1 MIMQVFSRARLL
13 FIAACFAL
21 LLCSHAASA
30 KNNERRLQST
40 LYDYA
45 STFRWGDVEQVISF
59 FDIGEKAK
67 KFPTAFEIA
76 RWKQWRVVGY
86 SAQPYAL
93 SKNGFAEQIVKIELS
108 NVNTSLTRSIIDHQ
122 RWRYDKPTKTWRLIS
137 GLPSLSP

>member
-1 MIMQVFSRARLL
+1 MPMQMFSRAGWF
-13 FIAACFAL
+13 FIVACFGL
-21 LLCSHAASA
+21 MLYSHDAGA
-30 KNNERRLQST
+30 KNNERRLQRT

-59 FDIGEKAK
+59 FDIGENAK
-67 KFPTAFEIA
+67 KLPTAFEIA

-108 NVNTSLTRSIIDHQ
+108 NVNTLVTRNIIDYQ
-122 RWRYDKPTKTWRLIS
+122 RWRYDKSTKTWRLIS
-137 GLPSLSP
+137 GLPVLSP